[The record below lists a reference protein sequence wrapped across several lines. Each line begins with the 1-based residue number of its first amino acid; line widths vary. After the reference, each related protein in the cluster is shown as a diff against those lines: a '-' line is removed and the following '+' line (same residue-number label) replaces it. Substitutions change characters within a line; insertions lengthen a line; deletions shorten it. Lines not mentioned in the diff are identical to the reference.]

1 MYNEILNWS
10 KNLKKY
16 NQRDDI
22 SFKTNEFVDKN
33 GKKTIEIIGKS
44 SNMGEIKLSYSI
56 TNDNEP
62 KQYYQAQSVNSNN
75 QSLYNTVKEKLFIK
89 FQLEL
94 NQTKLDDEIINL
106 KRLTEMS
113 CDDLIIQHP
122 RMQNRVH
129 INDENIVNQ
138 IKSYL
143 INYSKSRILEYQ
155 NELIK
160 YKKMLKNESVSS
172 NNNFDCKQ
180 ISKNNDCLL
189 GSGTTQSLTT
199 YQKNNTMLQL
209 SNIVSVNVGT
219 NYKQYTNVN
228 DVLKRI
234 KEVYNLIEQIN
245 DWNKVLN
252 IYQKNDYIE
261 ILYNTNNRTYSYE
274 PETRYSLDII
284 QALQQIFPSV
294 ISVYEN
300 ELIYLTNTIEML

>member
-1 MYNEILNWS
+1 MYNKILNWS

-16 NQRDDI
+16 NQRGDI
-22 SFKTNEFVDKN
+22 SFKTNEFVDEN

-75 QSLYNTVKEKLFIK
+75 QSLYDAVKEKLSIK

-122 RMQNRVH
+122 RRQNRVH
-129 INDENIVNQ
+129 INDENVVNQ
-138 IKSYL
+138 FKSYL

-160 YKKMLKNESVSS
+160 YKKMLKNENVSL

-180 ISKNNDCLL
+180 ISRNNDCLL

-199 YQKNNTMLQL
+199 YQRNNTMLQL

-219 NYKQYTNVN
+219 NYKQYTNVD

-261 ILYNTNNRTYSYE
+261 ILYNTNNRTYSYV

-300 ELIYLTNTIEML
+300 ELVYLINVVENL

>member
-62 KQYYQAQSVNSNN
+62 KQYYQTQSVNSDN
-75 QSLYNTVKEKLFIK
+75 QSLYDTVKEKLFIK

-94 NQTKLDDEIINL
+94 NQTNLDNEIINL

-180 ISKNNDCLL
+180 ISRNNDCLL

-209 SNIVSVNVGT
+209 SNIASINVGT
-219 NYKQYTNVN
+219 NYKQYTNVD

-300 ELIYLTNTIEML
+300 ELVYLTNTIEML

>member
-1 MYNEILNWS
+1 MYNEILNWG

-16 NQRDDI
+16 NQSGDI
-22 SFKTNEFVDKN
+22 SFKINEFVDKN
-33 GKKTIEIIGKS
+33 GKKIIEIIGKS

-62 KQYYQAQSVNSNN
+62 KQYCQAQSVNSNN
-75 QSLYNTVKEKLFIK
+75 QSLYDTVKEKLFIK

-122 RMQNRVH
+122 KMQNRVH
-129 INDENIVNQ
+129 INDKNVVNQ
-138 IKSYL
+138 FKNYL
-143 INYSKSRILEYQ
+143 INFSKSRILEYQ

-160 YKKMLKNESVSS
+160 YKKMLKNESVSL

-180 ISKNNDCLL
+180 IGINNDCLL

-199 YQKNNTMLQL
+199 YQRNNTMLQL

-219 NYKQYTNVN
+219 NYKQYTNVD

-261 ILYNTNNRTYSYE
+261 ILYNTNNRNYSYE

-300 ELIYLTNTIEML
+300 ELVYLINVVENL

>member
-1 MYNEILNWS
+1 MYNKILNWG
-10 KNLKKY
+10 KNLAKETKSED
-16 NQRDDI
+16 N
-22 SFKTNEFVDKN
+22 SFQINEFVDKN
-33 GKKTIEIIGKS
+33 DKKTIEIIGKS

-56 TNDNEP
+56 PNDNECR
-62 KQYYQAQSVNSNN
+62 QYCQAQSVNSNS
-75 QSLYNTVKEKLFIK
+75 QSLYDAVKEKLSIK

-94 NQTKLDDEIINL
+94 NQNQLDDEIINL

-122 RMQNRVH
+122 RMLNRVH
-129 INDENIVNQ
+129 INDENVVNQ
-138 IKSYL
+138 FKSYL
-143 INYSKSRILEYQ
+143 INYSNSRILKYQ

-160 YKKMLKNESVSS
+160 YRKMLKNESISS

-180 ISKNNDCLL
+180 ISRNYDCLL

-199 YQKNNTMLQL
+199 YQRNNTMLQL

-219 NYKQYTNVN
+219 NYKQYTNVD

-245 DWNKVLN
+245 YWNKDLN

-261 ILYNTNNRTYSYE
+261 ILYNTNNRTYSYV

-300 ELIYLTNTIEML
+300 ELVYLINVVENL